1 MDSVFC
7 KDLNNLKYKKINSNH
22 YFFLEENKKYDINII
37 YGLLNSQEDYKIIN
51 LYRYLYLR
59 LIKLNRIHSEIDV
72 LNIYKG
78 EMDSVT
84 FNDKLMNSYIN
95 GDKIKEI
102 IIINSILFYYYPY

>member
-7 KDLNNLKYKKINSNH
+7 KDLNNLKYKKINNNH
-22 YFFLEENKKYDINII
+22 YSFLEKNHKYDINII
-37 YGLLNSQEDYKIIN
+37 YDLLNSQEDYKIRN

-84 FNDKLMNSYIN
+84 FNELMNSYIN
-95 GDKIKEI
+95 RDKIKEI